1 MRLLSLRI
9 DHRHR
14 HRPLRGAHAAAVDV
28 HREYERLLIFAL
40 RPDKL
45 TGHWARFLDER
56 LCLNYSQRREPLRS
70 RVRYGHSPPQRLSHP
85 LNDYYVITSLRVGH
99 PDRWSWEIRR
109 KSKPLGIKMIEDGYQ
124 SETAAQ
130 FAGKR
135 ALAEFL
141 SDLLKEEKRK

>member
-1 MRLLSLRI
+1 M
-9 DHRHR
+9 
-14 HRPLRGAHAAAVDV
+14 A
-28 HREYERLLIFAL
+28 
-40 RPDKL
+40 
-45 TGHWARFLDER
+45 T
-56 LCLNYSQRREPLRS
+56 
-70 RVRYGHSPPQRLSHP
+70 HP